1 MLIIPAIDL
10 KDHKVVRYTKGRLN
24 KKIYS
29 SDPVSRALD
38 WQRQGARLLHLVDL
52 DGAMTG
58 RQKNI
63 RVIGDIIKAIRIPA
77 EVGGGIRSL
86 EAARKI
92 LDCGAKRVIL
102 GTKAIEDP
110 DFLKEAISSFGRNK
124 VVLGL
129 DASGE
134 KIGLQGWK
142 KSSKIGFSAF
152 LGNLGQN
159 RLKTVIYTDISR
171 DGTLRGIDLSNV
183 KKVLKASPFKVIIS
197 GGVSSLADIKKLRR
211 LNNPN
216 LEGLII
222 GKALYEN
229 RFTLKE
235 AIEAS
240 KKEE

>member
-10 KDHKVVRYTKGRLN
+10 KDNKVVRYTKGRLN

-29 SDPVSRALD
+29 TDPVSIALD

-58 RQKNI
+58 RQKNV

-77 EVGGGIRSL
+77 QVGGGIRSL
-86 EAARKI
+86 EAAGKI

-110 DFLKEAISSFGRNK
+110 DFLKEAISRFGRDK

-129 DASGE
+129 DTRGE

-142 KSSKIGFSAF
+142 KSSKIRFSAF
-152 LGNLGQN
+152 LGNLGQT
-159 RLKTVIYTDISR
+159 RLKTIIYTDISR
-171 DGTLRGIDLSNV
+171 DGTLVGIDLRNV
-183 KKVLKASPFKVIIS
+183 TKVLQASPFKVIIS

-211 LNNPN
+211 LKDTN
-216 LEGLII
+216 LEGVII

-235 AIEAS
+235 AIEEAQ
-240 KKEE
+240 K